1 MLVGIDIG
9 SHKICTLI
17 GEALGVGGL
26 RILGIG
32 HAPAA
37 GIRTGEVVHVEEAA
51 GAIAAS
57 LERAERVAG
66 TTVDGA
72 LVGLTGLHLESQNN
86 RAVLPCG
93 RRPRPIDA
101 ADVDRV
107 LESAGTVPLSDAREV
122 LHVLPRRFQL
132 DDGGPIVSPV
142 GMEGF
147 QLAAEVHMVTAGVG
161 PLAAIRRCLQLAEAG
176 PTDLVFATL
185 AAAEATLTA
194 DERQLGVFVV
204 DLGAATT
211 GLACYQ
217 DGAVAHSAVLP
228 LGGRHMTHD
237 LAVVLQTPL
246 AHAERIKLAHGHVLP
261 ELDDDGTEV
270 EVLPFGHGERRT
282 TSRRHVSEILA
293 ARADE
298 LGQLV
303 TAELGRVG
311 LAERLPAGAVLVGG
325 GSELGGLARRLCD
338 RWGVPV
344 RVGRPTELVGLAE
357 GARGPAHAAAVGLLH
372 WSARG
377 VKDAAS
383 LGAGRERAL
392 AGGGVGRM
400 MDWARVA
407 FLPNANGRRP

>member
-17 GEALGVGGL
+17 GEALPGGAV

-37 GIRTGEVVHVEEAA
+37 GLRNGEVVHVEEAA

-66 TTVDGA
+66 TTIDGA
-72 LVGLTGLHLESQNN
+72 LVGITGQHISGQNN
-86 RAVLPCG
+86 RAVIPCG
-93 RRPRPIDA
+93 RRPRPIEA
-101 ADVDRV
+101 VDVDRV
-107 LESAGTVPLSDAREV
+107 LEAAGTVPLPEGREV
-122 LHVLPRRFQL
+122 LHVLPRAFRL

-147 QLAAEVHMVTAGVG
+147 RLEAEVHIVTAAASA
-161 PLAAIRRCLQLAEAG
+161 LANLRRCLALAETG
-176 PTDLVFATL
+176 PTSLVMSTL

-204 DLGAATT
+204 DLGASST
-211 GLACYQ
+211 GLACFHENTP
-217 DGAVAHSAVLP
+217 VHTAVLP
-228 LGGRHMTHD
+228 VGGRHMTND
-237 LAVVLQTPL
+237 LALVLQTPL
-246 AHAERIKLAHGHVLP
+246 AHAERIKLSHGHVLP
-261 ELDDDGTEV
+261 ELDEDTTEI
-270 EVLPFGHGERRT
+270 EVLPFGQGERRFT
-282 TSRRHVSEILA
+282 TRRYVSEILA

-298 LGQLV
+298 IGTLV
-303 TAELGRVG
+303 QEELQRSG

-338 RWGVPV
+338 RWGVAV
-344 RVGRPTELVGLAE
+344 RVGRPGDLIGLADA
-357 GARGPAHAAAVGLLH
+357 ARSPGHAAAVGLLH

-377 VKDAAS
+377 VADAAS
-383 LGAGRERAL
+383 LPAPRVPS
-392 AGGGVGRM
+392 AGGLGRLV
-400 MDWARVA
+400 DWVRAA
-407 FLPNANGRRP
+407 FLPDSSRR